1 MLRVKNRKSLIA
13 KLLFVALTFAVSVG
27 AGSST
32 PFTPNT
38 GPSLLILG
46 DSITWGSD
54 YFAKAQK
61 LVAGDGQWV
70 NVVLDGQYSRRV
82 AFPTP
87 NTSIRMSGVKS
98 YLKLKA
104 AGLNPDAVIVALGS
118 NDVALETKPEIY
130 EKIIRDLMNTIGNVP
145 VTWLTVNRRD
155 TKAIFARSV
164 VFNTVLVKL
173 TSEYPNLVLSDWS
186 AIINDNPKLMS
197 WDKVHLTPTGYAIR
211 AKSYQSM
218 ARDIYERYWIATLPT
233 TTPTAVTTTTTPVA
247 TTLPAVT
254 TTLPIDTSTT
264 IAATTTTT
272 TTLASVTTTIATT
285 TTTTVKTTP

>member
-1 MLRVKNRKSLIA
+1 MLQTKNKKSLIA
-13 KLLFVALTFAVSVG
+13 KLLFVAFIFAVTTG

-38 GPSLLILG
+38 SPSLLILG
-46 DSITWGSD
+46 DSITWGTD

-61 LVAGDGQWV
+61 LVAGDGQWA
-70 NVVLDGQYSRRV
+70 NVVIDGQYSRRV

-98 YLKLKA
+98 YLKLKD
-104 AGLNPDAVIVALGS
+104 AGLKPDAVIVALGS
-118 NDVALETKPEIY
+118 NDVALETKSEVY

-155 TKAIFARSV
+155 TKAIAARSV
-164 VFNTVLVKL
+164 IFNKILIKMTA
-173 TSEYPNLVLSDWS
+173 EYPNLVLSDWYS
-186 AIINDNPKLMS
+186 VINSNLKLMA

-211 AKSYQSM
+211 AKSYQSL
-218 ARDIYERYWIATLPT
+218 ARDIYERYWTATLPT
-233 TTPTAVTTTTTPVA
+233 TTTTSSTVVA
-247 TTLPAVT
+247 TTLPTT

-264 IAATTTTT
+264 VA
-272 TTLASVTTTIATT
+272 TTIATT
-285 TTTTVKTTP
+285 TILPTTTTVATTTTLAKTTP

>member
-1 MLRVKNRKSLIA
+1 MFQIFNRKSLIA
-13 KLLFVALTFAVSVG
+13 KLLFVAFTFAVSIG

-38 GPSLLILG
+38 SPSLLIIG

-61 LVAGDGQWV
+61 LVAGDGQWA
-70 NVVLDGQYSRRV
+70 NVVVDGQYSRRV

-118 NDVALETKPEIY
+118 NDVAMESKIEVY
-130 EKIIRDLMNTIGNVP
+130 EKIIRDLMDTIGNVP

-155 TKAIFARSV
+155 TKTIAARSV
-164 VFNTVLVKL
+164 VFNNVLIKL
-173 TSEYPNLVLSDWS
+173 TAEYPNLVLSDWYS
-186 AIINDNPKLMS
+186 VINSNLKLMA
-197 WDKVHLTPTGYAIR
+197 WDKVHLTPTGYTVR
-211 AKSYQSM
+211 AKSYQSL

-233 TTPTAVTTTTTPVA
+233 TTTTAVTTTTTTVAPVV
-247 TTLPAVT
+247 PAVT

-272 TTLASVTTTIATT
+272 LVSATTTIATNT
-285 TTTTVKTTP
+285 TIKTTP

>member
-1 MLRVKNRKSLIA
+1 MSRNQNRKSLVA
-13 KLLFVALTFAVSVG
+13 KLLFVTFTFAITIG

-38 GPSLLILG
+38 SPSLLILG
-46 DSITWGSD
+46 DSITWGTE

-61 LVAGDGQWV
+61 LVAGDGQWS
-70 NVVLDGQYSRRV
+70 NVVIDGQYSRRV

-118 NDVALETKPEIY
+118 NDVALETKSDVY

-211 AKSYQSM
+211 AKSYQSL
-218 ARDIYERYWIATLPT
+218 AREIYERYWVATSPT
-233 TTPTAVTTTTTPVA
+233 TTTTAVTTTTTTVAATVPATTTTVA
-247 TTLPAVT
+247 TSVP
-254 TTLPIDTSTT
+254 
-264 IAATTTTT
+264 AATTTVST
-272 TTLASVTTTIATT
+272 ATT
-285 TTTTVKTTP
+285 APATTVAP

>member
-1 MLRVKNRKSLIA
+1 MFRVKNRKSLIA
-13 KLLFVALTFAVSVG
+13 KLLFIALTFAVSIG

-46 DSITWGSD
+46 DSITWGAD

-118 NDVALETKPEIY
+118 NDVALETKVEVY

-164 VFNTVLVKL
+164 TFNTVLVKL
-173 TSEYPNLVLSDWS
+173 TTEYPNLVLSDWS
-186 AIINDNPKLMS
+186 AVINGNPKLMA
-197 WDKVHLTPTGYAIR
+197 WDKVHLTPTGYATR
-211 AKSYQSM
+211 AKSYQSS
-218 ARDIYERYWIATLPT
+218 AREIYERYWIATLPT
-233 TTPTAVTTTTTPVA
+233 TTTTSSTVVA
-247 TTLPAVT
+247 TTLPA
-254 TTLPIDTSTT
+254 TTLPIETTTTLATPST
-264 IAATTTTT
+264 IATT
-272 TTLASVTTTIATT
+272 TTLASATTTIATA

>member
-1 MLRVKNRKSLIA
+1 MLSVKNKKSLIA
-13 KLLFVALTFAVSVG
+13 KLMFVALSFAVSVG

-61 LVAGDGQWV
+61 LVAGDGQWA
-70 NVVLDGQYSRRV
+70 NVVVDGQYSRRV

-87 NTSIRMSGVKS
+87 NSSIRMSGVKT

-155 TKAIFARSV
+155 TKAIAARSV
-164 VFNTVLVKL
+164 VFNGVLVKL
-173 TSEYPNLVLSDWS
+173 TAEYPNLVLSDWYS
-186 AIINDNPKLMS
+186 VINSNLKLMA
-197 WDKVHLTPTGYAIR
+197 WDKVHLTTTGYKLR
-211 AKSYQSM
+211 AKSYQSL
-218 ARDIYERYWIATLPT
+218 ARDIYERYWVATAPT
-233 TTPTAVTTTTTPVA
+233 TTTTAVTTTTTTVA
-247 TTLPAVT
+247 TTLPT
-254 TTLPIDTSTT
+254 ETSP
-264 IAATTTTT
+264 TTTTT
-272 TTLASVTTTIATT
+272 TISAPTTSSA
-285 TTTTVKTTP
+285 P